1 MISDKVLA
9 MCELMNDLL
18 YQKIPESRHGY
29 YVNQSLSIGYQTA
42 EIIKAEFGENRAP
55 DMEDLY
61 RKFQIK
67 IEFLEKSSKNCGV
80 SFRAQSEYGKDGS
93 AKILIYME
101 SIEMLASKSQ
111 YDLPGETY
119 EGMSRKQALNIHLAH
134 EFFHFLEYKS
144 SVKQGGHMTDIYDKG
159 YVSDYLEPVPLI
171 SFMGWKRK
179 GSILRCSEIAAHAFA
194 KELLGLPVLPNFFD
208 YAYLMNEKRLRP
220 EDFQR
225 MVEENGRAFCS

>member
-1 MISDKVLA
+1 MISDDVLA

-18 YQKIPESRHGY
+18 YQKIPESRYGY

-42 EIIKAEFGENRAP
+42 EIMKAKFGENKVS
-55 DMEDLY
+55 DMEDIY

-67 IEFLEKSSKNCGV
+67 VEFLEKSSRNCGV

-93 AKILIYME
+93 AKVLIYME
-101 SIEMLASKSQ
+101 SIELLASKSQ
-111 YDLPGETY
+111 YDLPEKSY
-119 EGMSRKQALNIHLAH
+119 EGISREQALNVHLAH

-144 SVKQGGHMTDIYDKG
+144 SVKRCGNIVEIYDKG
-159 YVSDYLEPVPLI
+159 YVSDYLEPVPLV

-194 KELLGLPVLPNFFD
+194 KEILGLPILPNFYD
-208 YAYLMNEKRLRP
+208 YVYLMNVKRMSP

-225 MVEENGRAFCS
+225 MVEENGRALYS